1 MKNALHSSSSSMLR
15 FACLG
20 FWLHFGKIHGIHHQ
34 TVCWVAFSLSTSQSR
49 DGLETH
55 PWSRLVSS
63 RIFLAMSR
71 SRLGLG
77 NLGLESRLGLVANRL
92 GLGTSRLGLVE

>member
-1 MKNALHSSSSSMLR
+1 MKKSLLMTFIIVIEPANFVTLLR
-15 FACLG
+15 SRP
-20 FWLHFGKIHGIHHQ
+20 
-34 TVCWVAFSLSTSQSR
+34 TVVVSLSRVAFSVSTSRSR

-77 NLGLESRLGLVANRL
+77 NLDLESRLGLVAYRL
-92 GLGTSRLGLVE
+92 GL